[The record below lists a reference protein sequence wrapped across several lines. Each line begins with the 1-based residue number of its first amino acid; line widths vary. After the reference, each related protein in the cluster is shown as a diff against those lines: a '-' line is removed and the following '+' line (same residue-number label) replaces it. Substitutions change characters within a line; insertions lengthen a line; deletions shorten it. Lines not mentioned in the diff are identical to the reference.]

1 MITYIIPFLTKRFD
15 KLFSEG
21 GTSQDVEEEVATAV
35 YVTLVYENC
44 PLQMF
49 ECPIQCGVVSSYP
62 VIMCYSRNRMK
73 NQILGDPQNLS

>member
-35 YVTLVYENC
+35 YVT
-44 PLQMF
+44 
-49 ECPIQCGVVSSYP
+49 
-62 VIMCYSRNRMK
+62 
-73 NQILGDPQNLS
+73 